1 MILALETSDILC
13 SVAFWDKGQKLV
25 EYNHELA
32 RQHASL
38 IGDLVDNGLTFL
50 SDPVRKD
57 SMSIDDIKLVC
68 VAIGPGSFT
77 GLRIGLSYAQ
87 GFCLGRGLAVCGIS
101 NHQLLAFQGA
111 AFIRPIFTL
120 IEARQDE
127 VYVAEH
133 DFTDYGYPLIINHEV
148 ISKQKLAGRFPNR
161 SQVLCSR
168 NLKLPQEFLEPLEQG
183 GIILNQNVSYSAGIL
198 AELGHLKQQHSGPD
212 ELDTLEPMYIRPFA
226 GVK

>member
-101 NHQLLAFQGA
+101 NH
-111 AFIRPIFTL
+111 
-120 IEARQDE
+120 
-127 VYVAEH
+127 
-133 DFTDYGYPLIINHEV
+133 
-148 ISKQKLAGRFPNR
+148 
-161 SQVLCSR
+161 
-168 NLKLPQEFLEPLEQG
+168 
-183 GIILNQNVSYSAGIL
+183 
-198 AELGHLKQQHSGPD
+198 
-212 ELDTLEPMYIRPFA
+212 
-226 GVK
+226 